1 MAKDSKK
8 HQSRFLW
15 LTVILLSAAIVYLV
29 FRNISNSK
37 EALINDAQK
46 VELSEIEKSLTGL
59 RGFWKAEIK
68 ELENTAKGL
77 EEGSESFRL
86 TELLISTFNNFL
98 LEVGDLENHIPNITD
113 TLSFQ
118 FAQNEISDL
127 NRGLEGS
134 KSLINEHRKLLN
146 TFSLMTTYQT
156 RIDSLKGVLGNDKQK
171 LQLSQVQLTNLKK
184 EIKDYEEKLVQLKT
198 NGAELQ
204 LKNDSLIALNT
215 HQASIIDSLTNALM
229 QQRLAYD
236 DLVKQAKKNADF
248 ATRLSLWYFERD
260 NKDKPRRRQLSNKK
274 DDFNKSSELKA
285 IYGEFTISAEVYEPF
300 QVAAVTL
307 FSKGLEIANVQ
318 VSVRDQKSGEF
329 VLIPEDKLDK
339 GEYNVKVK
347 YQGAFIL
354 SHNFYVS
361 K

>member
-1 MAKDSKK
+1 
-8 HQSRFLW
+8 
-15 LTVILLSAAIVYLV
+15 
-29 FRNISNSK
+29 
-37 EALINDAQK
+37 
-46 VELSEIEKSLTGL
+46 
-59 RGFWKAEIK
+59 
-68 ELENTAKGL
+68 
-77 EEGSESFRL
+77 
-86 TELLISTFNNFL
+86 
-98 LEVGDLENHIPNITD
+98 
-113 TLSFQ
+113 
-118 FAQNEISDL
+118 
-127 NRGLEGS
+127 
-134 KSLINEHRKLLN
+134 
-146 TFSLMTTYQT
+146 
-156 RIDSLKGVLGNDKQK
+156 LGNDKQK

-318 VSVRDQKSGEF
+318 VSVRDQKKRRVCFNS
-329 VLIPEDKLDK
+329 
-339 GEYNVKVK
+339 
-347 YQGAFIL
+347 
-354 SHNFYVS
+354 
-361 K
+361 